1 MIEKQPLDIGNVTD
15 PKVRKEVEPIVEMYQ
30 VNKCKTTDVS
40 MRIVPK
46 DERPIFQKPR
56 RLPAPK

>member
-1 MIEKQPLDIGNVTD
+1 MIEKQPLDIGTNYINNVTD
-15 PKVRKEVEPIVEMYQ
+15 PKVREEVETIVVEYQ

-56 RLPAPK
+56 

>member
-1 MIEKQPLDIGNVTD
+1 MIEKQPLDIGDATD
-15 PKVRKEVEPIVEMYQ
+15 PKVREEVKMIVEEYQ
-30 VNKCKTTDVS
+30 INKCKTTDVS

-56 RLPAPK
+56 